1 MCENCSPLTSG
12 RLIAHFS
19 SEAGPL
25 KRLHIRGTYAHAPCR
40 SAALETATESTIRHP
55 LARSQRPR
63 TIFRGKVARDFTPA
77 ITIPSEAL
85 PCVLSS
91 CFPRI
96 CTVASQAPANNT
108 VVPVGHSAPAESP
121 PTVERSIPFA
131 GIRGFQP
138 SAFYQSSVSI
148 RPFSAVGNFHTLLLQ
163 VLDREQSNVR
173 YVATFPRGPF
183 VGDIFCT
190 F

>member
-1 MCENCSPLTSG
+1 MEAARAARSRGHQCMSPFFRCHRSPPLSLTLATAHHPQHHPRTKLQVADREPARSNDVLDRAHKTISHRHKWICAPPAHQHSRPRGPPMCENCSPLTSG

-91 CFPRI
+91 CFP
-96 CTVASQAPANNT
+96 
-108 VVPVGHSAPAESP
+108 
-121 PTVERSIPFA
+121 
-131 GIRGFQP
+131 
-138 SAFYQSSVSI
+138 
-148 RPFSAVGNFHTLLLQ
+148 
-163 VLDREQSNVR
+163 
-173 YVATFPRGPF
+173 
-183 VGDIFCT
+183 
-190 F
+190 